1 VIGLLVFG
9 HRLLDYLE
17 HAPDLPLEFDRS
29 ARVGLGLEGEVHW
42 TRALMVEG
50 GAGRRDR
57 GLPEGPRMTTPAV
70 PGFDQVPFAHQGRSH
85 PVYRAG
91 SGPAVIV
98 IHEIP
103 GIHPGMIG
111 FARRLLDAGYTVYL
125 PSLFG
130 RPGGPGGTGSV
141 LRSILRVCVSR
152 EFAILADR
160 TSPVVTWLRALAAQ
174 AQREC
179 GGPGVGAIGM
189 CLTGGFALAMA
200 VEPAVW
206 APVASQPGLPAPL
219 TARKRAAVGLDATD
233 LAQVLERTRG
243 GLCVLGLRFS
253 ADRGCPAERFQRLH
267 RELGEG
273 FEAIEVD
280 SSPGN
285 PWGIPQRAH
294 AVLTVDLVDE
304 PGHPTRAALDR
315 VLEFLDQRLHP

>member
-1 VIGLLVFG
+1 MT
-9 HRLLDYLE
+9 
-17 HAPDLPLEFDRS
+17 APE
-29 ARVGLGLEGEVHW
+29 
-42 TRALMVEG
+42 
-50 GAGRRDR
+50 
-57 GLPEGPRMTTPAV
+57 V
-70 PGFDQVPFAHQGRSH
+70 PGFEQFPFTHQGRTH

-91 SGPAVIV
+91 TGPAVIV
-98 IHEIP
+98 VHEIP
-103 GIHPGMIG
+103 GIHPGMLD
-111 FARRLLDAGYTVYL
+111 FAQRLLAADYSVYL

-130 RPGGPGGTGSV
+130 RAGQPASTGAV
-141 LRSILRVCVSR
+141 LRSILRVCVTR

-174 AQREC
+174 AHGEC

-219 TARKRAAVGLDATD
+219 TARKRAAVGLDAAD
-233 LAQVLERTRG
+233 LTAVKARTHR

-253 ADRGCPAERFQRLH
+253 ADRGCPAERFQRLRH
-267 RELGEG
+267 ELGDG

-285 PWGIPQRAH
+285 PYGIPTRAH

-304 PGHPTRAALDR
+304 PSHPTRAALDR
-315 VLEFLDQRLHP
+315 VLGFLDQRLQR